1 MTRLPGSPHATP
13 ASSAPPSRTALSRR
27 PRRRR
32 SLTARPLAARV
43 HVALARP
50 GEAEPQPAGLT
61 APARRTAPAPAASS
75 DFERLLEKLDTEE
88 RSLQTELTASTTEL
102 DLVRRRVLVRGR
114 AYYKLVRAG
123 LLPAGGGFD
132 SLVDH
137 AAKVERT
144 RLALERDIALEKR
157 LQSRLVEIGDRL
169 TRLRAERE
177 PLEVQREAMLRAR
190 TALAQTDERRAAFA
204 RAFETSE
211 RPDHVAIYG
220 ADLGPTDTDPRAG
233 FRSMKGR
240 LLLPITGRA
249 EVRRLTRAGDVRQVE
264 LTATLGTAVRS
275 VAAGRV
281 AFADRYDDYGLT
293 VLLDHGDHYYT
304 LYSNLGTADVQL
316 GETIASGAR
325 IGTVG
330 AEPGKPPALVFEVRK
345 NADTLDAAA
354 WLGL

>member
-1 MTRLPGSPHATP
+1 VTPRRSSSTFAAT
-13 ASSAPPSRTALSRR
+13 ALAVLALTALSW
-27 PRRRR
+27 PGQAQP
-32 SLTARPLAARV
+32 TLA
-43 HVALARP
+43 
-50 GEAEPQPAGLT
+50 
-61 APARRTAPAPAASS
+61 APAAPIAPGGSEL
-75 DFERLLEKLDTEE
+75 ERLLAKLDAEE
-88 RSLQTELTASTTEL
+88 RALQTEIATGVGEL
-102 DLVRRRVLVRGR
+102 SIVRQRIVARGR

-144 RLALERDIALEKR
+144 RLALERDLAAEKR
-157 LQSRLVEIGDRL
+157 LMARGAEIGERL

-177 PLEVQREAMLRAR
+177 PLAVQREAMLRAR
-190 TALAQTDERRAAFA
+190 HALEQADERRAAFA

-220 ADLGPTDTDPRAG
+220 ADLGPADVDVRAG

-249 EVRRLTRAGDVRQVE
+249 EVRRVTRPRGVTGVE
-264 LTATLGTAVRS
+264 LAAPLGTAVRS

-293 VLLDHGDHYYT
+293 ILLDHGDHYYT
-304 LYSNLGTADVQL
+304 LYSSLAAADVKV
-316 GETIASGAR
+316 GDTVAPGGR

-330 AEPGKPPALVFEVRK
+330 SEGGKPAALIFEVRK
-345 NADTLDAAA
+345 NADTLDAAT

>member
-1 MTRLPGSPHATP
+1 M
-13 ASSAPPSRTALSRR
+13 

-32 SLTARPLAARV
+32 PSLAATAV
-43 HVALARP
+43 AALVLMALARP
-50 GEAEPQPAGLT
+50 GEAEPQLLGA
-61 APARRTAPAPAASS
+61 TAPAPAPAGGSEL
-75 DFERLLEKLDTEE
+75 ERLLAKLDAEE
-88 RSLQTELTASTTEL
+88 KALQAELDAGTTEL
-102 DLVRRRVLVRGR
+102 GLVRQRVVARGR

-123 LLPAGGGFD
+123 LLPAGGGFE

-144 RLALERDIALEKR
+144 RLALERDLAAEKR
-157 LQSRLVEIGDRL
+157 LVQRGVEIGERL

-177 PLEVQREAMLRAR
+177 PLALQREAMLRAR
-190 TALAQTDERRAAFA
+190 HALEQADERRAAFA

-211 RPDHVAIYG
+211 RPGHVAIYG
-220 ADLGPTDTDPRAG
+220 ADLGPSDVDARAG
-233 FRSMKGR
+233 FRASKGR

-249 EVRRLTRAGDVRQVE
+249 EVRRVTRPGGVRGVE
-264 LTATLGTAVRS
+264 LAAPAGTPVRS

-281 AFADRYDDYGLT
+281 AFADQYDDYGLT

-304 LYSNLGTADVQL
+304 LYSSLASADVQV
-316 GETIASGAR
+316 GEVVAPGGR

-330 AEPGKPPALVFEVRK
+330 SAGGRPAALVFEIRK
-345 NADTLDAAA
+345 NAETLDAAA

>member
-1 MTRLPGSPHATP
+1 MP
-13 ASSAPPSRTALSRR
+13 RR
-27 PRRRR
+27 P
-32 SLTARPLAARV
+32 SLASLSVGALALAA
-43 HVALARP
+43 LAWP
-50 GEAEPQPAGLT
+50 GEARTQPSGAAPPAAAAPAGSEL
-61 APARRTAPAPAASS
+61 
-75 DFERLLEKLDTEE
+75 ERLLARLDAEEKA
-88 RSLQTELTASTTEL
+88 LQAELSAGTSEL
-102 DLVRRRVLVRGR
+102 GIVRQRVLARGR

-144 RLALERDIALEKR
+144 RLALERDLAAEKR
-157 LQSRLVEIGDRL
+157 LMARAAEIGDRL

-177 PLEVQREAMLRAR
+177 PLAVQREAMLRAR
-190 TALAQTDERRAAFA
+190 HALEQADERRAAFA
-204 RAFETSE
+204 RAFETSQ

-220 ADLGPTDTDPRAG
+220 ADLGPADVDPRAG
-233 FRSMKGR
+233 FRSLKGR

-249 EVRRLTRAGDVRQVE
+249 EVRRVARPGGVSGVE
-264 LTATLGTAVRS
+264 LSAPLGTAVRS

-293 VLLDHGDHYYT
+293 VLLDHGDHYYS
-304 LYSNLGTADVQL
+304 LYSGLGAADVKV
-316 GETIASGAR
+316 GDVVAPGGR

-330 AEPGKPPALVFEVRK
+330 SEGGKPPALVLEIRK
-345 NADTLDAAA
+345 NADTLDAAT

>member
-1 MTRLPGSPHATP
+1 MFRAMKR
-13 ASSAPPSRTALSRR
+13 AAL
-27 PRRRR
+27 RRR
-32 SLTARPLAARV
+32 LASFPFAALV
-43 HVALARP
+43 FFALART
-50 GEAEPQPAGLT
+50 GEAEPQGTQQVAE
-61 APARRTAPAPAASS
+61 AASSAS
-75 DFERLLEKLDTEE
+75 DFERLLQKLEAEEKAL
-88 RSLQTELTASTTEL
+88 RTELNNGTAEL
-102 DLVRRRVLVRGR
+102 SVVKTRIVLRGR

-144 RLALERDIALEKR
+144 RLSLERDLALEKR
-157 LQSRLVEIGDRL
+157 LTARSVEIGERL

-177 PLEVQREAMLRAR
+177 PLEIQREAMLRAR
-190 TALAQTDERRAAFA
+190 TALAQADERRAAFA

-220 ADLGPTDTDPRAG
+220 ADLGPTEVDARAG
-233 FRSMKGR
+233 FRSLKGR

-249 EVRRLTRAGDVRQVE
+249 EVRRVSRGGDVRGVE
-264 LTATLGTAVRS
+264 LAAPIGTAVRS

-281 AFADRYDDYGLT
+281 AFADSYDDYGLT

-304 LYSNLGTADVQL
+304 LYASLGSVDVKV
-316 GETIASGAR
+316 GETIAAGAR
-325 IGTVG
+325 VGTVG
-330 AEPGKPPALVFEVRK
+330 GESGKAPALVFEVRK
-345 NADTLDAAA
+345 NADTLDAAT